1 MNSCFPYTWYPQDL
15 HHRARKELLDVV
27 TLEDE
32 EADGDKFRPAV
43 VCGNRSPIHNSNHE
57 ARSLGEVGV
66 EEIIVAAHPA
76 PAHPGIFQAN
86 TLIILG
92 FQYSGF

>member
-1 MNSCFPYTWYPQDL
+1 MWNRIHIHVT
-15 HHRARKELLDVV
+15 AVV
-27 TLEDE
+27 LYVLWCRGGGSIW
-32 EADGDKFRPAV
+32 AGFRPAV

-92 FQYSGF
+92 LTKTGHSALKI

>member
-1 MNSCFPYTWYPQDL
+1 MGL
-15 HHRARKELLDVV
+15 GDV
-27 TLEDE
+27 EPDPHPR
-32 EADGDKFRPAV
+32 DGCGAFRPAV

-76 PAHPGIFQAN
+76 PSHPGIFQAN